1 MTDVKQ
7 IKAVARDRVGKGA
20 ARAVRRQGQVPAVI
34 YGAGQPATPVALDFN
49 ETKRLIFAGHFLT
62 TIFEVDLGGEKTR
75 VIPRDYQL
83 DPVKDTPVHVDFLRV
98 SKDATISVEVP
109 VHFINQA
116 ASPGIKAGG
125 TLNIVHHTIEL
136 IVPADAIPDAIEV
149 DVTGLEIGA
158 SIHLNDIK
166 LPQGAR
172 ATTHERDFTVATIV
186 APAKLEVEE
195 PTAAPAAGTEPATE

>member
-1 MTDVKQ
+1 MTDTKQ
-7 IKAVARDRVGKGA
+7 IKAVARERVGKGA

-62 TIFEVDLGGEKTR
+62 TIFEIDLGGEKTR

-98 SKDATISVEVP
+98 TKDATISVEVP

-125 TLNIVHHTIEL
+125 TINIVHHAIEL
-136 IVPADAIPDAIEV
+136 IVPADKIPEAIEV

-158 SIHLNDIK
+158 SIHLTDVK
-166 LPQGAR
+166 LPAGAR
-172 ATTHERDFTVATIV
+172 AGTNERDFTVATIV
-186 APAKLEVEE
+186 APAKIDTEATAE
-195 PTAAPAAGTEPATE
+195 AAPASTAE

>member
-1 MTDVKQ
+1 MTDTKQ
-7 IKAVARDRVGKGA
+7 IKAVARERVGKGA

-62 TIFEVDLGGEKTR
+62 SIFEIDLDGEKTR

-98 SKDATISVEVP
+98 TKDATISVEVP

-125 TLNIVHHTIEL
+125 TINIVHHAIEL
-136 IVPADAIPDAIEV
+136 IVPADAIPEAIEV

-158 SIHLNDIK
+158 SIHLTDVK
-166 LPQGAR
+166 LPAGAR
-172 ATTHERDFTVATIV
+172 AATNERDFTVATIV
-186 APAKLEVEE
+186 APAKLDTEAAVE
-195 PTAAPAAGTEPATE
+195 AAGAETTAE